1 MQQSGATFGSIRYQL
16 LRTLHELLRDEPG
29 TETDLPVEAAV
40 AVALREREELLDTL
54 KEQVGDDGSAIH
66 ARDDTDS

>member
-1 MQQSGATFGSIRYQL
+1 MQQSRATFGSIRYQL

-40 AVALREREELLDTL
+40 AVAPREREELFLSL
-54 KEQVGDDGSAIH
+54 IH
-66 ARDDTDS
+66 I